1 MMVAFLIKK
10 AIKHGHNKINQM
22 KRREFIKATGIISSG
37 MMLSSYLPACKTAS
51 VAKDIRDN
59 FGLQLYTLRDML
71 PNDPKGVLQ
80 QVASFGYKQ
89 IESYEHDKLGIF
101 WGMKNTEFKKL
112 MDDLGMKIV
121 STHCDINKDFDK
133 KAAEAAEIG
142 MQYLLCPWLG
152 PQKKI
157 DDFKKFAETFNQ
169 RGETCKKNGIKFG
182 YHNHDY
188 SFIRLEGE
196 YPQDILMQ
204 NTDKGLVDFEMD
216 IYWVVTA
223 GQDPVTWIDKYPGRF
238 KLSHIKDRKKGAAP
252 SQKDVSVELGTG
264 SIDFKKILKAAGK
277 NGMDYYIVEQEA
289 YENTTPLAAAKAD
302 AEYLKNFRI

>member
-1 MMVAFLIKK
+1 MQI
-10 AIKHGHNKINQM
+10 
-22 KRREFIKATGIISSG
+22 KRREFIKTTAVATTG
-37 MMLSSYLPACKTAS
+37 MLLSNYLPACKSTS
-51 VAKDIRDN
+51 ISKDVRDN
-59 FGLQLYTLRDML
+59 FGLQLWTVRDVL
-71 PNDPKGVLQ
+71 PSNPKDVLT

-89 IESYEHDKLGIF
+89 IESYEGSKGMF

-121 STHCDINKDFDK
+121 SSHCDINKDFDR

-142 MQYLLCPWLG
+142 MNYLICPYLG

-188 SFIRLEGE
+188 GFVPLEGQM
-196 YPQDILMQ
+196 PQDVLMQ
-204 NTDKGLVDFEMD
+204 NTDKNLVDFEMD

-223 GQDPVTWIDKYPGRF
+223 GQDPIAWIDKYPGRF
-238 KLSHIKDRKKGAAP
+238 KLCHIKDRKKDAP
-252 SQKDVSVELGTG
+252 LSEKDVSVILGTG
-264 SIDFKKILKAAGK
+264 SIDFKKILKEGGK
-277 NGMDYYIVEQEA
+277 KGMQYYIVEQES
-289 YENTTPLAAAKAD
+289 YVNTTPLAAAKAD
-302 AEYLKNFRI
+302 ADYLKNFRV